1 MPNAAN
7 PESKK
12 PIAMDGLGAYWA
24 IWSGKRGSNS
34 RPIPWQGIALTTELF
49 PHMDQRKTHHKDGLI
64 NLVAWGGI
72 EPPTQGFSIAMLALS
87 AKPSKEATVTSLRGK
102 GRTLGK
108 LQSHL
113 GLGR

>member
-1 MPNAAN
+1 MQQTQKAKSP
-7 PESKK
+7 SQWT
-12 PIAMDGLGAYWA
+12 GLVHIGPYGA
-24 IWSGKRGSNS
+24 GKEA